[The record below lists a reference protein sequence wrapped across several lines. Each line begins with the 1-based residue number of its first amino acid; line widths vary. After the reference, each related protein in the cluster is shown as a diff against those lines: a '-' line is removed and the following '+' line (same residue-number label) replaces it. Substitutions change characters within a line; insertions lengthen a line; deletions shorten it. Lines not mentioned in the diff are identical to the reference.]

1 MQNFKKLS
9 KTLLVATALT
19 GMMAT
24 ASIVPGI
31 ADFAGLEAAAQD
43 YPLASPE
50 RAAAAAAAN
59 AARPRLKSTT
69 GMTERPAKT
78 LGKVQEL
85 MNAEPP
91 NYPEAMALLKKQNLD
106 RLNSTEKA
114 AFYQLMAAV
123 AQNEG
128 NMNEALIYYKNILAM
143 DSISNAQRD
152 QMTFIVGQIE
162 FSNGNVETALEYFD
176 EWFKYQEVPSM
187 TNIVMLANVHYAAG
201 LEDGVT
207 PAAAEGHFR
216 QSIEFLNWAITKAK
230 AEGKEDKENWY
241 AVLRALHNN
250 LEEMDKV
257 LYYAELLTSRWP
269 KKAYWTQLSGLYAQ
283 AASEDGLSEEEA
295 MELEKKQ
302 LAVFEMAHR
311 QGMLE
316 SGREL
321 ETMAQLYLY
330 HESPYQSAKTITKS
344 IAEGASEK
352 NQRNLELQ
360 ATAFINGK
368 DMAEAVEPLMAA
380 AEMAD
385 DGNLYMRLANVYLN
399 LDKYDDA
406 AQAIDKALD
415 KGGLRRPDQSS
426 LLQGQAYLALENFD
440 EARKSFR
447 EAAKDER
454 SEKMARNLLRYVDSE
469 ERRIKD
475 IREYLS

>member
-1 MQNFKKLS
+1 M
-9 KTLLVATALT
+9 
-19 GMMAT
+19 
-24 ASIVPGI
+24 
-31 ADFAGLEAAAQD
+31 
-43 YPLASPE
+43 
-50 RAAAAAAAN
+50 
-59 AARPRLKSTT
+59 
-69 GMTERPAKT
+69 
-78 LGKVQEL
+78 
-85 MNAEPP
+85 
-91 NYPEAMALLKKQNLD
+91 
-106 RLNSTEKA
+106 
-114 AFYQLMAAV
+114 
-123 AQNEG
+123 
-128 NMNEALIYYKNILAM
+128 
-143 DSISNAQRD
+143 
-152 QMTFIVGQIE
+152 
-162 FSNGNVETALEYFD
+162 
-176 EWFKYQEVPSM
+176 
-187 TNIVMLANVHYAAG
+187 
-201 LEDGVT
+201 
-207 PAAAEGHFR
+207 
-216 QSIEFLNWAITKAK
+216 
-230 AEGKEDKENWY
+230 
-241 AVLRALHNN
+241 LRALHNN

-302 LAVFEMAHR
+302 LAAFEMAHR

-321 ETMAQLYLY
+321 ETMAQLY
-330 HESPYQSAKTITKS
+330 
-344 IAEGASEK
+344 
-352 NQRNLELQ
+352 LQ